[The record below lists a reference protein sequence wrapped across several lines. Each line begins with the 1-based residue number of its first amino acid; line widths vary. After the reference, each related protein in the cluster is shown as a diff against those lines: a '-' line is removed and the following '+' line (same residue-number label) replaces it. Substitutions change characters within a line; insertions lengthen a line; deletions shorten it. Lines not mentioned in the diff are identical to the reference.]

1 MYFQEEGAALTGHLL
16 CFTALL
22 RSGKVEIESDTSGL
36 ISNIVDLS
44 KKRSYLS
51 LPAFQSIINY
61 IELTNLEEKEFMKH
75 IWTTALKDKISWE
88 SPSLETTWLL
98 LVVQKLYPKCLDKK
112 FMLQNFGRKNLIV
125 ADSFFESL
133 SSSLSSSTPIHVL
146 KRHPAL
152 SAIVSALGQ
161 ERLLTEFWTGQLND
175 FISVGASYKTLVAFI
190 ILGRILDYPNLPKKD
205 LRQFLSKEM
214 IYTSL
219 QLLSRLDSQPEED
232 REILSLLAKIVSLA
246 KGDPQM
252 EKSVLENLLRQ
263 KVSFDKVTGGN
274 VVQQIIAKASDF
286 AVVEFAAEIFQK
298 AAKGGEDAT
307 QQDRVFSLQQLA
319 KLVGHSLAKDK
330 VEWKI
335 TVINFILSTTL
346 FEDKEGVI
354 QPFSRETR
362 IEVKE
367 VLFKAVDFKSNS
379 DLDTSVQI
387 LSKVVRYADSL
398 LKHGQPLWPFNKDCR
413 RTWDAMLKDIADIEA
428 KRKVGEFGK
437 ELKVFELLFFHMGL
451 QLFSDSEMAVETFSE
466 LRECYSRAK
475 SKPQNRRKR
484 KTSQEPNWVEVV
496 IDLLISLQ
504 SRNKHVLR
512 QLANSVL
519 VALCPQITS
528 DALQAIFDVV
538 NPEPEEKGDNEEDEE
553 WEDVEEEE
561 EERVDEDV
569 EEVEE
574 EDEESDDGSEDG
586 ADDVDEEMKTRLKSA
601 LALHV
606 AADPKNNEDE
616 ADLDMDAIS
625 EEEMKRLDVAL
636 ANVFRVLSKKSGLT
650 KSRKERKD
658 DLAAMHFKI
667 RTLDLLDVYLANSP
681 LAGHVVMSME
691 FTLSAL
697 EAMQKR
703 KSGMRKEQ
711 DEPLEVRIRGTLK
724 KIVALKNSFAG
735 FRADPSLNLTALV
748 SVLNSYISLANS
760 GSPIMA
766 SLNNPLPL
774 FSQACSLVMKLAD
787 SFPDEKERKKA
798 VEAVGNIYQEA
809 LKDFF
814 IKQ

>member
-1 MYFQEEGAALTGHLL
+1 M
-16 CFTALL
+16 
-22 RSGKVEIESDTSGL
+22 RSGKVGVESDAGGL
-36 ISNIVDLS
+36 ISDIIELS

-51 LPAFQSIINY
+51 LPGFQSIIDYLEATNMEGKKFTKY
-61 IELTNLEEKEFMKH
+61 IW
-75 IWTTALKDKISWE
+75 ITALKDKILWE
-88 SPSLETTWLL
+88 SPSLETVWFM

-112 FMLQNFGRKNLIV
+112 FMLQNFGRKKLIV
-125 ADSFFESL
+125 ADSFLESL
-133 SSSLSSSTPIHVL
+133 SAALSSSTPIHML

-152 SAIVSALGQ
+152 SVIVSALGQ
-161 ERLLTEFWTGQLND
+161 EKLLTEFWTGQLND
-175 FISVGASYKTLVAFI
+175 FISIGGSYKTLVAFI
-190 ILGRILDYPNLPKKD
+190 VLGRILDYPDLPKED
-205 LRQFLSKEM
+205 LRHFLSKEM
-214 IYTSL
+214 VCTSL
-219 QLLSRLDSQPEED
+219 QLLSRLDSPPEED

-246 KGDPQM
+246 QGDPQV
-252 EKSVLENLLRQ
+252 EKAVLENLLRQ

-286 AVVEFAAEIFQK
+286 AVVEFASEIFRE
-298 AAKGGEDAT
+298 AAKGGEDVT
-307 QQDRVFSLQQLA
+307 QQERVFSLQQLA
-319 KLVGHSLAKDK
+319 KLVGHALAKDK
-330 VEWKI
+330 VDWKI
-335 TVINFILSTTL
+335 GIINFILSTTL

-387 LSKVVRYADSL
+387 LSKVVYFADSL
-398 LKHGQPLWPFNKDCR
+398 LKCGQPLWPFNKDCR
-413 RTWDAMLKDIADIEA
+413 RTWDTMLIDIADIEA
-428 KRKVGEFGK
+428 NRKVGEFGK

-451 QLFSDSEMAVETFSE
+451 QLFSDSEMAMETFSE

-475 SKPQNRRKR
+475 SKRQNRRKS
-484 KTSQEPNWVEVV
+484 KTSKEPNWVEVV
-496 IDLLISLQ
+496 VDLLISLQ
-504 SRNKHVLR
+504 AHNKHVLR

-519 VALCPQITS
+519 VVLCPQITS

-553 WEDVEEEE
+553 WEDLEEEE
-561 EERVDEDV
+561 GVDEDV
-569 EEVEE
+569 EEEEE

-586 ADDVDEEMKTRLKSA
+586 ADNVDEEMKTRLKSA

-606 AADPKNNEDE
+606 AAEPENDEDE
-616 ADLDMDAIS
+616 ADLDMDAIP

-667 RTLDLLDVYLANSP
+667 RTLDLLDIYLSNSP
-681 LAGHVVMSME
+681 LAGHVVMAME
-691 FTLSAL
+691 FALSAL

-703 KSGMRKEQ
+703 KSGKRKEQ

-724 KIVALKNSFAG
+724 KIAALKNSSSG
-735 FRADPSLNLTALV
+735 FRADPSLDLTALV

-774 FSQACSLVMKLAD
+774 FSQACSLIMKLAE

-798 VEAVGNIYQEA
+798 VKAVGNIYQEA

-814 IKQ
+814 MKQ